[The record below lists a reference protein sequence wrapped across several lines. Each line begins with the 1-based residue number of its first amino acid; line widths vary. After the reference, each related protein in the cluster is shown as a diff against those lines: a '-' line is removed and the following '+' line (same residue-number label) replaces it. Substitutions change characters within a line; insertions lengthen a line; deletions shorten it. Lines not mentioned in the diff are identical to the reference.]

1 MSPSRYLPDVTEFAI
16 RMEATAAYCFVLD
29 GSKGTGG
36 CPVVVGADALN
47 RAAYEARCR
56 ELITMMRRSA
66 DLLAADLLRQGFGG
80 ER

>member
-1 MSPSRYLPDVTEFAI
+1 MSRYLPEVTAFAI
-16 RMEATAAYCFVLD
+16 SQNAKAAYCFVID

-36 CPVVVGADALN
+36 CPVIMGMDPKN
-47 RAAYEARCR
+47 YEARCR